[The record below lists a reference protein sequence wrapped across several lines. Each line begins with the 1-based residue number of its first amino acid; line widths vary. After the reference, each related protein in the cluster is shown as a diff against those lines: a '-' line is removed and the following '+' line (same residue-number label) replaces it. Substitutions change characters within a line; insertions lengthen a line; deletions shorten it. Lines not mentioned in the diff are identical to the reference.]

1 MTTKKV
7 ISTPLGPQ
15 AIGPYSQA
23 VRSGNLVFIS
33 GQIPLDPATGKLI
46 EDLSIK
52 AQTRRALLNVQ
63 GILSAAGL
71 STSDVVKATVY
82 LDDMKNFRDMNEV
95 YAEFFKSAPPARA
108 AVEVAALPLGVG
120 IEVDCIAVAE

>member
-33 GQIPLDPATGKLI
+33 GQIRLDPATGKLI
-46 EDLSIK
+46 GDLSIK

-71 STSDVVKATVY
+71 STGDVVKATVY
-82 LDDMKNFRDMNEV
+82 LDDMKNFGDMNEV

-120 IEVDCIAVAE
+120 VEVDCIAVAE

>member
-23 VRSGNLVFIS
+23 VRSGKLVFIS
-33 GQIPLDPATGKLI
+33 GQIPLDPSTGRLI

-82 LDDMKNFRDMNEV
+82 LDAMKNFRDMNEV

>member
-33 GQIPLDPATGKLI
+33 GQIPLDPSTGRLI